1 MVGAVMTVMSFITLR
16 QREAAL
22 ESAMRSEVRA
32 HALTLQ
38 IALEDYYADGQIQ
51 EAQQLIDR
59 LSQNTDIYGVVLFR
73 EDGSLD
79 VVSNNL
85 IAEEIRKPPELRRV
99 IETGRNVEFV
109 RSISGRDVFSIIMPI
124 HVGDGWKG
132 AFEISQPLVF
142 VRSDIRRVRL
152 HFATTTLLIF
162 ATIFFV
168 VFIVL
173 RRSLSAPVKE
183 LLGGASAL
191 GHGDLDYR
199 VIVPGGGEEFAQLA
213 REFNRMADSLAA
225 QQRRVEEEAEARL
238 ALERELR
245 HTERLAAVGRLAAGI
260 AHELGA
266 PLNVID
272 ARADQL
278 LSRTDAPIEMRQ
290 RNLTIIRAQVERM
303 TRLVRQLLNLARPY
317 DLRRR
322 PVRLA
327 QLIAG
332 IIDQIEEDAARAGVE
347 IEVSS
352 KPEIVVDGD
361 GDFLRQV
368 ILNICANALQA
379 MEEGGRLRI
388 ECLESG
394 AERDGRLFA
403 RMRISDT
410 GTGIAPE
417 HMPHIF
423 DPFYTTKDVGSG
435 TGLGLAV
442 SRRIVEE
449 HGGWIEVAS
458 SKGGAEFSVYLPLY
472 DKPQTG
478 LESRPEGAGTAAYES
493 AITGS

>member
-16 QREAAL
+16 QREASL
-22 ESAMRSEVRA
+22 ISAMRDEVRA

-38 IALEDYYADGQIQ
+38 IALEDYYAEEQIR

-59 LSQNTDIYGVVLFR
+59 LSQNTNIYGVVLFR
-73 EDGSLD
+73 EDGSVD

-99 IETGRNVEFV
+99 IENGENVEFV
-109 RSISGRDVFSIIMPI
+109 RSINGRDVFSLIMPI
-124 HVGDGWKG
+124 RVGTGWKG
-132 AFEISQPLVF
+132 AFEISQPLAF
-142 VRSDIRRVRL
+142 VRSDIRRMRL
-152 HFATTTLLIF
+152 HFAITTLLIF

-168 VFIVL
+168 VFMVL
-173 RRSLSAPVKE
+173 RRSLSSPIKE
-183 LLGGASAL
+183 LLGGAAAL

-199 VIVPGGGEEFAQLA
+199 VIVPDRGNEFAQLA

-225 QQRRVEEEAEARL
+225 EQRRVAEEAEARL
-238 ALERELR
+238 VLERELR
-245 HTERLAAVGRLAAGI
+245 HKERLAAVGRLAAGM

-278 LSRTDAPIEMRQ
+278 LARSDAPIEMRQ

-322 PVRLA
+322 PVDLSE
-327 QLIAG
+327 LITSTVE
-332 IIDQIEEDAARAGVE
+332 QIEENAVRTGVE
-347 IEVSS
+347 IEVLS
-352 KPEIVVDGD
+352 KDEVKVDGD
-361 GDFLRQV
+361 QDFLREV
-368 ILNICANALQA
+368 MLNICANALQA
-379 MEEGGRLRI
+379 MTGGGRLLI
-388 ECLESG
+388 EYAKDG
-394 AERDGRLFA
+394 AAKEGRQFA
-403 RMRISDT
+403 RISIADT

-417 HMPHIF
+417 YLPHIF

-435 TGLGLAV
+435 TGLGLTV

-449 HGGWIEVAS
+449 HDGWIEVS
-458 SKGGAEFSVYLPLY
+458 SDERGAEFLIYLPLY
-472 DKPQTG
+472 DRSPDG
-478 LESRPEGAGTAAYES
+478 LKVPRKGPDTNSYES